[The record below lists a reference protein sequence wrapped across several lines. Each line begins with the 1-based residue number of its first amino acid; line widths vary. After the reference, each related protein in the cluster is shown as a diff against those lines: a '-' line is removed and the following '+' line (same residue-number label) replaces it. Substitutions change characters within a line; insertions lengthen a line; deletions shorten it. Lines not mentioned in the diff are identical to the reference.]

1 MNQTGIGLFFMVL
14 GIIMIL
20 VPLIVFPL
28 GKLGNTITETFIQ
41 IFVPMIGVFLF
52 IFSLPILL
60 RSKKGKNLKT

>member
-1 MNQTGIGLFFMVL
+1 MVL

-28 GKLGNTITETFIQ
+28 GKLGNTITFIQ